1 VRADLLNAEVVLESV
16 AWRKPKGRL
25 SVFEFDVV
33 RGGQTYPIELNGV
46 RMVGDNVAI
55 EGWMGI
61 GADNKLKEFR
71 FPNFSLNVVTSLEAH
86 GKVRPDGIWE
96 VSAKGPTYDGRDLF
110 RAFFDVAQL
119 GDPSSKVRPGLD
131 LRAEVDT
138 VVGYSDA
145 TLRNVRMSLQKR
157 ANKLTWLD
165 LRGVLEGGKPFAAEV
180 RQTPGQNRRL
190 RAESMDAGQLFKLVG
205 FYPNAVGG
213 AVNLEVNLDGQ
224 GAAERTGTLWVRDFL
239 VLGDPIISEVLQNAD
254 GTPSGAR
261 RTVTREQFD
270 FEIMRVPFSVGH
282 GQFVMHN
289 SVINGQLVSASM
301 RGTVDFRA
309 QTLDVGGT
317 YVPMSG
323 LMRAPAPIPLLG
335 PLLTGPRGEG
345 IFGITFA
352 IQGSMARPQV
362 IVNPLALLT
371 PGIFREIFQMTPDDP
386 RVVPRDKPAPRGDGS
401 RSSSVPAAS
410 VAGDALASPATAPEV
425 GGSWSAETSGI
436 GARKK

>member
-1 VRADLLNAEVVLESV
+1 
-16 AWRKPKGRL
+16 
-25 SVFEFDVV
+25 
-33 RGGQTYPIELNGV
+33 
-46 RMVGDNVAI
+46 
-55 EGWMGI
+55 
-61 GADNKLKEFR
+61 
-71 FPNFSLNVVTSLEAH
+71 
-86 GKVRPDGIWE
+86 
-96 VSAKGPTYDGRDLF
+96 
-110 RAFFDVAQL
+110 
-119 GDPSSKVRPGLD
+119 
-131 LRAEVDT
+131 LRAE
-138 VVGYSDA
+138 A
-145 TLRNVRMSLQKR
+145 
-157 ANKLTWLD
+157 
-165 LRGVLEGGKPFAAEV
+165 
-180 RQTPGQNRRL
+180 
-190 RAESMDAGQLFKLVG
+190 MDAGQLFKLVG

-213 AVNLEVNLDGQ
+213 AVNLEVDLDGQ

-261 RTVTREQFD
+261 RTIVREQFD

-386 RVVPRDKPAPRGDGS
+386 RVVPRDKPAPRGEGS
-401 RSSSVPAAS
+401 RSSSAPTS
-410 VAGDALASPATAPEV
+410 VAGDALAAPEV
-425 GGSWSAETSGI
+425 GGSWSAETSGA
-436 GARKK
+436 GVRKK